1 MTSMMRSGQGLFR
14 KRTLPRDCVRI
25 LGNRH
30 KTRINTMVTD
40 IIEKSRGKA
49 EISMSDDVQ
58 AATDGLRSFLF
69 QQVYIGSAA
78 KKEEAKA
85 QRIIRTLY
93 EYYLEN
99 PDSLTDELRNEDA
112 EEGLER
118 CIVDYVA
125 GMTDRFA
132 MKTFERLFVPNAWM
146 E

>member
-1 MTSMMRSGQGLFR
+1 MSEFWATA
-14 KRTLPRDCVRI
+14 I
-25 LGNRH
+25 

-49 EISMSDDVQ
+49 DVMSDDVQ